1 MLPSSRASA
10 ARQLNQINA
19 MPTTILRELRALTSL
34 AFPLVIAQL
43 GMIGLWVVDLIMLG
57 RVGVEALGAASL
69 GRLVIMGSSVVAMG
83 ALLGL
88 DPVAAQ
94 SFGAGDE
101 VRFAR
106 VRKEATILAWCL
118 VPVLLVIWGGT
129 GKLLIAMG
137 EDPSL
142 SLQAH
147 RYVIAQIWGAPF
159 FLLFV
164 VGRHL
169 LQARGI
175 MRPLLWVVLG
185 GNVVN
190 VLLNWVLIFGHL
202 GLPALGLRGA
212 GISTAATNGLMCLL
226 VWSWVRRFVPKTASG
241 DGSAPRWRWS
251 GVGRIAW
258 LGLPVALQVGMEYW
272 AFGLSTLW
280 AGMLGT
286 IPLASHTVV
295 IGVASISF
303 MVPLGISLAAVTR
316 VGNLLGADRKEEAQ
330 HAAWVAMALGSA
342 VMCVFAFTFFVAR
355 EWIPR
360 LYTEDASVI
369 ALAAAIFPIAGA
381 FQLFDGLQVVGGGV
395 LRGMGRT
402 RPAAVF
408 NLIGYYVLGLP
419 LAWWLVFRRGAG
431 LAGIWWGLSLG
442 LAVVAIL
449 LVVWIRF
456 RGPRHAERL
465 A

>member
-1 MLPSSRASA
+1 MS
-10 ARQLNQINA
+10 
-19 MPTTILRELRALTSL
+19 TTVRRELRALTAL

-43 GMIGLWVVDLIMLG
+43 GMIGLWIVDLIMLG

-101 VRFAR
+101 QRFAR
-106 VRKEATILAWCL
+106 TRKEATILAWCL
-118 VPVLLVIWGGT
+118 VPILILVWIAT
-129 GKLLIAMG
+129 EKLLLAMG
-137 EDPSL
+137 EDPVL
-142 SLQAH
+142 SAQAH

-175 MRPLLWVVLG
+175 MRPLLWVTLG

-190 VLLNWVLIFGHL
+190 VFLNWILIFGHL
-202 GLPALGLRGA
+202 GFPALGLRGA

-226 VWSWVRRFVPKTASG
+226 VWVWVRRFVPTPVIRESSASM
-241 DGSAPRWRWS
+241 WRWS
-251 GVGRIAW
+251 GVAKIAW

-280 AGMLGT
+280 SGMLGS

-295 IGVASISF
+295 IGIASVSF
-303 MVPLGISLAAVTR
+303 MVPLGISLATVTR
-316 VGNLLGADRKEEAQ
+316 VGNLLGADRREEAQ
-330 HAAWVAMALGSA
+330 RAAWVAMGLGA
-342 VMCVFAFTFFVAR
+342 VVMCFFAVSFVVGR
-355 EWIPR
+355 HWLPR
-360 LYTEDASVI
+360 IYTDDVEVL

-402 RPAAVF
+402 LPAAIF

-431 LAGIWWGLSLG
+431 LEGIWWGLSLG

-449 LVVWIRF
+449 LVVWIRY
-456 RGPRHAERL
+456 RGPRYVMRL
-465 A
+465 E